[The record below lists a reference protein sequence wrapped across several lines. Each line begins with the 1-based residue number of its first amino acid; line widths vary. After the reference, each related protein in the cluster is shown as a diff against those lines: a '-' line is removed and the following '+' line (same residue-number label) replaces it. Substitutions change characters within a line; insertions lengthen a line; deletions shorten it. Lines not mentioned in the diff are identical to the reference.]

1 MQDRILKALIFIIV
15 AAGFLVYSTFF
26 IVKETHQAI
35 VLQLGEPKK
44 VYKDAGLYWKIP
56 LLQNVQLIDKRV
68 LEIDAPAEEGGIWN
82 LSSPAARHAS
92 WASFK
97 AWPLS

>member
-1 MQDRILKALIFIIV
+1 MQDRIFKALIFIVV

-68 LEIDAPAEEGGIWN
+68 YINNVFI
-82 LSSPAARHAS
+82 SC
-92 WASFK
+92 
-97 AWPLS
+97 